1 MVSLTFVNGGW
12 NKTKSE
18 WKKEGIKMAEKR
30 SKQTIKRAHEWNDG
44 AIGIQ
49 HHYQNVEIVEI
60 NGVMRVVKL
69 SNKEVA
75 KARLDNEIRKGRL
88 SHDI

>member
-1 MVSLTFVNGGW
+1 MRN
-12 NKTKSE
+12 
-18 WKKEGIKMAEKR
+18 KR
-30 SKQTIKRAHEWNDG
+30 SEQTIKRANEWNNG

-49 HHYQNVEIVEI
+49 HHYQNIEIVEI
-60 NGVMRVVKL
+60 NGVKRVVKL

>member
-12 NKTKSE
+12 KIIRLNTR
-18 WKKEGIKMAEKR
+18 KEGIEMRNKR
-30 SKQTIKRAHEWNDG
+30 SEQIIEKAHRWNEG

-60 NGVMRVVKL
+60 NGVKRVVKL

>member
-12 NKTKSE
+12 KIIRLNTR
-18 WKKEGIKMAEKR
+18 KEGIEMRNKR
-30 SKQTIKRAHEWNDG
+30 SKQTIKRANEWNNG

-49 HHYQNVEIVEI
+49 HRYQNVEIVEI
-60 NGVMRVVKL
+60 NGVKRVVKL